1 MASTS
6 TGRIASNHVLA
17 PQAIRR
23 VVIGSKDGKPSVLS
37 DELSYTRY
45 QSWPDF
51 SNTLIWQTPSAP
63 QVGSHELARD
73 PVPAVTNFLPP
84 VGGTSFMIV
93 NFPPDSH
100 MADPS
105 FDGAAFGAE
114 VGSKVPGLA
123 QTFEAEDPAMHTTDT
138 VDYGVVLEGEIWLDL
153 GGEEVQLKKHD
164 IVIQNGARHGW
175 RNKGAKSVT
184 MLFVL
189 IGAQRQA

>member
-1 MASTS
+1 MASNPTKEP
-6 TGRIASNHVLA
+6 A
-17 PQAIRR
+17 PESGLGPKAFRR
-23 VVIGSKDGKPSVLS
+23 VVVGSKHGKPAVLS
-37 DELSYTRY
+37 DERSYTRY
-45 QSWPDF
+45 ESWPEF

-63 QVGSHELARD
+63 QVGTHNQVTD
-73 PVPAVTNFLPP
+73 PVPTVSNFLPP

-100 MADPS
+100 MVRPE
-105 FDGAAFGAE
+105 FNGPAFGDE

-123 QTFEAEDPAMHTTDT
+123 QTFEAQDPAMHTTDT

-153 GGEEVQLKKHD
+153 GDETVHLKKHD
-164 IVIQNGARHGW
+164 IVVQNGARHGW
-175 RNKGAKSVT
+175 RNKGDTSVT